1 MFGRTILG
9 VLAVIAL
16 VGLVAVIGTSVYN
29 AGISQGIAEAAN
41 AAAASGDP
49 VVVYPPYVGGHY
61 GYGHGGMGLRLLRD
75 LLLDPGL
82 LPHLRAA
89 ARGLRLGPMG
99 RRRAR
104 PRWLGVAA
112 GSAVG
117 APPRASSARGSG
129 ATTGCRMTAMDRAAR
144 ASVARPRVA

>member
-29 AGISQGIAEAAN
+29 AGISQGLAEAAN

-61 GYGHGGMGLRLLRD
+61 GYGHGGWGFGFFGIFFWILGFFLIFGL
-75 LLLDPGL
+75 
-82 LPHLRAA
+82 LRAA
-89 ARGLRLGPMG
+89 FGWG
-99 RRRAR
+99 RWGGGGSW
-104 PRWLGVAA
+104 PRWLAVAP
-112 GSAVG
+112 GSDVG
-117 APPRASSARGSG
+117 ASPRASSARGSG
-129 ATTGCRMTAMDRAAR
+129 ATTGRMTAMDRAAR
-144 ASVARPRVA
+144 VSVARPRVA

>member
-49 VVVYPPYVGGHY
+49 VVVYPPYAGGY
-61 GYGHGGMGLRLLRD
+61 GYGHGGWGFGFFGIFFWILGFFLIIGL
-75 LLLDPGL
+75 
-82 LPHLRAA
+82 LRAA
-89 ARGLRLGPMG
+89 FGWGRWGGGGPGRG
-99 RRRAR
+99 
-104 PRWLGVAA
+104 WLGVAR
-112 GSAVG
+112 GPDRG

-129 ATTGCRMTAMDRAAR
+129 ATDDRMTAMDRAAR
-144 ASVARPRVA
+144 VSVACPRVA